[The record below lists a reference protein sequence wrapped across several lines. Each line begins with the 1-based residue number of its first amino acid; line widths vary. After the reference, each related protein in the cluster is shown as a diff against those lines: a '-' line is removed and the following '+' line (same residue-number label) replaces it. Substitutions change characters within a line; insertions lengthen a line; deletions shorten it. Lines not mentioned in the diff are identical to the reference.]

1 MQSLI
6 KWYGNE
12 QANKDNGRGQKRNAR
27 SVAEEEG
34 RKGAAAY
41 IEQPP
46 RKREKNGNPA
56 FKLG

>member
-12 QANKDNGRGQKRNAR
+12 QANMDNGRGQKWNAR
-27 SVAEEEG
+27 SVAKEEDG
-34 RKGAAAY
+34 RGVAVR
-41 IEQPP
+41 IEKPP